1 MDREHGAQHTAGAIR
16 HAPQSSAVTGFGC
29 FSGRYYCQLTLE
41 QLSVYVSYM
50 IAFDQDVM
58 KSGVYRAKAI
68 SNSPFL
74 G

>member
-1 MDREHGAQHTAGAIR
+1 
-16 HAPQSSAVTGFGC
+16 
-29 FSGRYYCQLTLE
+29 
-41 QLSVYVSYM
+41 M

-58 KSGVYRAKAI
+58 KSGVYRAKAV

>member
-1 MDREHGAQHTAGAIR
+1 
-16 HAPQSSAVTGFGC
+16 
-29 FSGRYYCQLTLE
+29 
-41 QLSVYVSYM
+41 M

>member
-1 MDREHGAQHTAGAIR
+1 
-16 HAPQSSAVTGFGC
+16 
-29 FSGRYYCQLTLE
+29 
-41 QLSVYVSYM
+41 VYVSYM

-58 KSGVYRAKAI
+58 KSGVRRAKAI